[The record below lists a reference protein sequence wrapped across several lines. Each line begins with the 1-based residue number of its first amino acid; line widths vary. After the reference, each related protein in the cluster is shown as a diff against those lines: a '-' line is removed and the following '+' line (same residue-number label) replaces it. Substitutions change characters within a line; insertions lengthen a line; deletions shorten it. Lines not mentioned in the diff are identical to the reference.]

1 MNHARLIINTDGG
14 ARGNPGPAAVGVVI
28 RIMNN
33 ELRIKSKE
41 GIKFGKHIGDA
52 TNNVAEYT
60 AVIEALNYLKTH
72 DIYSEKID
80 FFLDANLVVQQLS
93 GIFKIKNPTLK
104 DLFLKI
110 RFLEKDVGRGVTY
123 THIPREKNQEAD
135 RLVNEVLDES

>member
-41 GIKFGKHIGDA
+41 GVKFGKHIGDA

-60 AVIEALNYLKTH
+60 AVIEALNYLKAH

-123 THIPREKNQEAD
+123 THVPREKNKEAD